1 MGLSNAKSFH
11 PFCQIKRHL
20 FGINKQSCKDKN
32 VMLFCTK
39 ISPLFTKSVVCLQSN
54 ILLRPNML
62 GVFITLSQSLCLGYR
77 GICSIIW
84 PQSTGG
90 GSPQTFLCICSLK
103 MCICNFHTFALK
115 PVAFLPPIL
124 STGMEALFPI
134 FCM

>member
-1 MGLSNAKSFH
+1 
-11 PFCQIKRHL
+11 
-20 FGINKQSCKDKN
+20 
-32 VMLFCTK
+32 
-39 ISPLFTKSVVCLQSN
+39 
-54 ILLRPNML
+54 ML

-77 GICSIIW
+77 GIYSIIW

-134 FCM
+134 FLHVILPGVSTTLPISAPVLALLIAYTYDRHYAPSTLNTYVAALGFCHKPSGFFYPT